1 MEGYTNTIL
10 IDANRRQSEE
20 FKSGNQSSNNSD
32 YTCQVGTGVKL
43 EQGDKVSVNSGYL
56 SRRGAGGDT
65 IELTGKETGK
75 SIKLRK
81 VTKSNFQKMIRA
93 FDYFGLNVPAQNY
106 SQIAEIYGCQVY
118 DETTQD
124 YPIKDNQVHFNISY
138 YKTTNGEGYFHLP
151 RRFDALKT
159 QFLDDTVEGPIFHN
173 DWIGLFHPSYN
184 TETECNYSSNWAGGS
199 GDVRPPMDCYRMGMS
214 YGGYYPNFFNPLS
227 PTYANEGL
235 FLAYNHQYRRCTDDM
250 HFYQEGQTE
259 GIHGTNAGGGTGA
272 GGAGNSASGDRSEL
286 LSFVWKKKN
295 DNSRYT
301 IFKKDISYFAAREP
315 RNWFAPD
322 ITLTSKVTDSDEN
335 LRSDLTKPNNTPSR
349 DDYQSIDDTGLY
361 LEKRDPAQSEYILY
375 EETKKLEVDPGNY
388 SPPDLASL
396 LTDQL
401 TKTEEPE
408 FIVGS
413 VASRGYPVA
422 ADPTAAQPVV
432 GNDTSPNDISSYIS
446 KQVIVSSTTDSTCH
460 KPFHAATSV
469 SIEKKAY
476 ADFVE
481 GNSLIEGTNSYS
493 RADEIVS
500 TNYLSSYQSIGI
512 KRPELYLAG
521 KKIMTELGYR
531 HLGYNNGYIAGDGE
545 LVPGDYYK
553 TVAFD
558 YASQKPE
565 TPASTDSPAA
575 GTLHGGGVYVGEA
588 GTQEQLAGV
597 VGKVAGWSWK
607 QIHNPFI
614 VTTIPYDQD
623 IGTVSTVVT
632 SYHWTQKN
640 LDGLKEFF
648 DVQGKYPELFEGIVL
663 PTAAPLETLAPFATT
678 RDTGISSDNCRF
690 FHINHRDS
698 TSVLATDAWKHS
710 LGTDFY
716 YSQSVNPAN
725 EAYKEGASD
734 RWGSDAFFFDFD
746 KDRKDLSSGGNDYTD
761 KYYGLFIK
769 KSGTNPYTGKSEEF
783 IAIDTRRLGGID
795 NYYFEGNT
803 PTAVGTVISSNCN
816 RTIGF
821 DMHFCAYG
829 NSSIGLYS
837 GYLSGQIKTLE
848 ATAGT
853 SGGVFGVTQSSAANT
868 ACLAYPLTAPAQEVT
883 AQFYSAQQAAPA
895 YRTAKVLEGQKPIHQ
910 YLKYRYL
917 GAENPAIVF
926 DPSESKFSFAQ
937 LHTPERVG
945 NINNSGERPE
955 LPIAPSS
962 NDAVYHINKDLLLKE
977 YCPDMYPY
985 SRLTKSQ
992 VPTDQAQLTTYTS
1005 NFNNNITP
1013 FSIMDAR
1020 SGIFLEDFGYSTLTD
1035 EDWDLSLWAMMGFQR
1050 SQFHS
1055 PSATQILSRQT
1066 RINNTITTD
1075 NIGKPTT
1082 NANVEPADLSQL
1094 ITNKFGAELRTGQ
1107 IPAIMGS
1114 NDTPVA
1120 DMLAQA
1126 NGYMFQLSLQFLPTA
1141 TVNQKSAQ
1149 INAEKLPVKTRQPYL
1164 LIKSD
1169 IISDTKYIGS
1179 NDSGVSLPIIS
1190 VVNKDGA
1197 STDFFFGSN
1206 NEEFTITNP
1215 KVITSVR
1222 TQILNPDGSLSNLDG
1237 DTSVIYK
1244 VVKESRA
1251 SLGVAEQMMQEAQKS
1266 QKKKK

>member
-75 SIKLRK
+75 YVTLRK

-106 SQIAEIYGCQVY
+106 SQIAEVYGCQTY

-173 DWIGLFHPSYN
+173 DWIGLYHPSYN
-184 TETECNYSSNWAGGS
+184 QESECNYSSNWAGGH
-199 GDVRPPMDCYRMGMS
+199 GDVRPPMDCFRMGMS
-214 YGGYYPNFFNPLS
+214 YGGYYPTGFLPIT

-259 GIHGTNAGGGTGA
+259 GIHGPNAGGGTGA
-272 GGAGNSASGDRSEL
+272 GGAGNGASGNRSEL

-301 IFKKDISYFAAREP
+301 IFKKDISYFASREP

-322 ITLTSKVTDSDEN
+322 ITLTSRETDRDNN
-335 LRSDLTKPNNTPSR
+335 LLGDLTKPNNSPSR
-349 DDYQSIDDTGLY
+349 HDYQSVDDSGLY
-361 LEKRDPAQSEYILY
+361 LEARDPAQSEYILY

-422 ADPTAAQPVV
+422 ADPTAAQPVT
-432 GNDTSPNDISSYIS
+432 GNDDSPNDISSYIS
-446 KQVIVSSTTDSTCH
+446 KQVIVSSTTESTCH
-460 KPFHAATSV
+460 KTFHAATSV

-476 ADFVE
+476 ADFVQ
-481 GNSLIEGTNSYS
+481 GNSLNPGDESYH
-493 RADEIVS
+493 RGDEIVS
-500 TNYLSSYQSIGI
+500 MNYLSSYQSIGI

-521 KKIMTELGYR
+521 KKIMKELGYR
-531 HLGYNNGYIAGDGE
+531 YIGHNDSYIDPNTGV
-545 LVPGDYYK
+545 LNPGDFQIAPFVWA
-553 TVAFD
+553 T
-558 YASQKPE
+558 QRP
-565 TPASTDSPAA
+565 PITDTDTAPY
-575 GTLHGGGVYVGEA
+575 LHGGYIYDASLNHVYNWGGVD
-588 GTQEQLAGV
+588 
-597 VGKVAGWSWK
+597 GKVAGWSWK

-614 VTTIPYDQD
+614 ITPINYDPLN
-623 IGTVSTVVT
+623 GTQTEVVT

-663 PTAAPLETLAPFATT
+663 PTESPLATKANLATT

-698 TSVLATDAWKHS
+698 ISVLATDAWKHS

-716 YSQSVNPAN
+716 YSQDINPGVA
-725 EAYKEGASD
+725 AYKEGAND

-746 KDRKDLSSGGNDYTD
+746 KDRKDVASGGNDYTD

-769 KSGTNPYTGKSEEF
+769 KSATNPYTGTTEEF
-783 IAIDTRRLGGID
+783 IAIDTTRLGGID
-795 NYYFEGNT
+795 GYYFDGYSPTTEGT
-803 PTAVGTVISSNCN
+803 IISSNCN

-829 NSSIGLYS
+829 NSSIGLYA
-837 GYLSGQIKTLE
+837 GYLSGQVKTLE
-848 ATAGT
+848 ATSGT
-853 SGGVFGVTQSSAANT
+853 SGGVFGVTQSDPAST

-883 AQFYSAQQAAPA
+883 GQFYSAQQAHPA
-895 YRTAKVLEGQKPIHQ
+895 YRTAKVLHGQKPIHQ
-910 YLKYRYL
+910 YLKYRYV

-926 DPSESKFSFAQ
+926 DPSESKFSFSQ

-945 NINNSGERPE
+945 NINNAGERPE
-955 LPIAPSS
+955 LPIAPGS
-962 NDAVYHINKDLLLKE
+962 NDAVYYINKDLLLKE

-992 VPTDQAQLTTYTS
+992 VPTNQEQLTTYTS
-1005 NFNNNITP
+1005 NFNTNITP
-1013 FSIMDAR
+1013 FAIMDAR

-1035 EDWDLSLWAMMGFQR
+1035 QDWELSMWAMMGFQR
-1050 SQFHS
+1050 SQFHA
-1055 PSATQILSRQT
+1055 PSADQILSRQT

-1094 ITNKFGAELRTGQ
+1094 ISNKFGAELRTGQ

-1120 DMLAQA
+1120 DMLSAA
-1126 NGYMFQLSLQFLPTA
+1126 NGYMYQLSLQFLPTA

-1190 VVNKDGA
+1190 VVNKNGA

-1215 KVITSVR
+1215 KTITSIR

-1251 SLGVAEQMMQEAQKS
+1251 SLGVAEQMMQEAKKS
-1266 QKKKK
+1266 QKKK

>member
-1 MEGYTNTIL
+1 
-10 IDANRRQSEE
+10 
-20 FKSGNQSSNNSD
+20 
-32 YTCQVGTGVKL
+32 
-43 EQGDKVSVNSGYL
+43 
-56 SRRGAGGDT
+56 
-65 IELTGKETGK
+65 
-75 SIKLRK
+75 
-81 VTKSNFQKMIRA
+81 
-93 FDYFGLNVPAQNY
+93 
-106 SQIAEIYGCQVY
+106 
-118 DETTQD
+118 
-124 YPIKDNQVHFNISY
+124 
-138 YKTTNGEGYFHLP
+138 
-151 RRFDALKT
+151 
-159 QFLDDTVEGPIFHN
+159 
-173 DWIGLFHPSYN
+173 
-184 TETECNYSSNWAGGS
+184 
-199 GDVRPPMDCYRMGMS
+199 
-214 YGGYYPNFFNPLS
+214 
-227 PTYANEGL
+227 
-235 FLAYNHQYRRCTDDM
+235 M

-272 GGAGNSASGDRSEL
+272 GGQGNSASGNRSEL

-301 IFKKDISYFAAREP
+301 IFKKDISYFASREP
-315 RNWFAPD
+315 RNWFSPD
-322 ITLTSKVTDSDEN
+322 ITLTSKETDSNEILLGN
-335 LRSDLTKPNNTPSR
+335 LTRYNNGPSR
-349 DDYQSIDDTGLY
+349 DDYQSVDDTGLY

-388 SPPDLASL
+388 APPDLASL

-401 TKTEEPE
+401 TKTEEPK

-413 VASRGYPVA
+413 VASRGYPTA
-422 ADPTAAQPVV
+422 TDPTSAQPVS
-432 GNDTSPNDISSYIS
+432 GSDNSPNDISSYIS

-460 KPFHAATSV
+460 KTFHAATSV
-469 SIEKKAY
+469 SIEKKAH
-476 ADFVE
+476 ADFIE
-481 GNSLIEGTNSYS
+481 GNSLIEGQSSYS
-493 RADEIVS
+493 RADEILS

-521 KKIMTELGYR
+521 KKIMKELGYR
-531 HLGYNNGYIAGDGE
+531 HLGYNDAYIDPNGNTPVAGQYG
-545 LVPGDYYK
+545 K
-553 TVAFD
+553 SVAFD
-558 YASQKPE
+558 YAAQKPE
-565 TPASTDSPAA
+565 TPDSPA
-575 GTLHGGGVYVGEA
+575 GTLHGGTVYPGES
-588 GTQEQLAGV
+588 GSPTDWGGFQ
-597 VGKVAGWSWK
+597 GKVAGWSWK

-614 VTTIPYDQD
+614 ITPISYGGGLSTT
-623 IGTVSTVVT
+623 TSVVT

-663 PTAAPLETLAPFATT
+663 PTEAPLETLPQLATT
-678 RDTGISSDNCRF
+678 RDTGISNDNCRF

-698 TSVLATDAWKHS
+698 TAVLATDAWKHS

-716 YSQSVNPAN
+716 YSNDINPAN
-725 EAYKEGASD
+725 AAYKEGASD

-746 KDRKDLSSGGNDYTD
+746 KDRKDISSGGNDYTD

-769 KSGTNPYTGKSEEF
+769 KSATNPYTGKSEEF
-783 IAIDTRRLGGID
+783 IAIDTTRLGGID
-795 NYYFEGNT
+795 SYYFEGDT
-803 PTAVGTVISSNCN
+803 PTTVGTTISSNCN

-829 NSSIGLYS
+829 NSSIGLYA
-837 GYLSGQIKTLE
+837 GYLSGQVKTLD
-848 ATAGT
+848 ATAGN
-853 SGGVFGVTQSSAANT
+853 SSGVFGATQSSTTPEAAAAT

-883 AQFYSAQQAAPA
+883 GQFYSASAASPA
-895 YRTAKVLEGQKPIHQ
+895 YRTPKVLEGQKPIHQ
-910 YLKYRYL
+910 YLKYRYV
-917 GAENPAIVF
+917 GAENPAIIF

-945 NINNSGERPE
+945 NINNAGESPQ

-962 NDAVYHINKDLLLKE
+962 NDAVYYINKDLLLKE

-992 VPTDQAQLTTYTS
+992 VLTAVTPELTTYTS

-1035 EDWDLSLWAMMGFQR
+1035 QDWELSLWAMMGFQR

-1055 PSATQILSRQT
+1055 SSATQILSRQT

-1114 NDTPVA
+1114 NDTAVA
-1120 DMLAQA
+1120 DMLLATK
-1126 NGYMFQLSLQFLPTA
+1126 GYMFQLSLQFLPTA

-1215 KVITSVR
+1215 KTITSVR

-1244 VVKESRA
+1244 VVKQSKA
-1251 SLGVAEQMMQEAQKS
+1251 SLGIAEQMMQEAQK
-1266 QKKKK
+1266 KKK